1 MKMKAVVLQEFGG
14 VENFVDEQWQVA
26 DPQGKEVLVRIRAA
40 SVNPVDFKTR
50 KGYLGGEPPMVLGV
64 DMAGVVEEVGDEV
77 KDLRSGD
84 EVYGF
89 IDAEGPASNGAYAEY
104 VTVPRS
110 FLAPKPAGL
119 SFPEAAALAMVGL
132 TAYQCLVD
140 KAGVRPGESVF
151 IAGGSGAV
159 GAVAVQLAR
168 YFHAGPILTTAGSR
182 ESLDYLTGPLGLDG
196 QHIIDYRH
204 LSLEELAEEV
214 VAANNGKAV
223 DAAFDFVGGDMK
235 RLCCEV
241 IDFDGRVT
249 TIVEEDDDFRLHA
262 VSGQK
267 SPLLSRSASLHT
279 QLLLARARF
288 GPPPYW
294 DIFAEELA
302 TLAKLVEQ
310 GHILAHRILMLE
322 DFSAKAIAEAHT
334 RLEGRHVN
342 GKLVIPIV

>member
-1 MKMKAVVLQEFGG
+1 MKAVVLREFGG
-14 VENFVDEQWQVA
+14 VENFAEEQWQA
-26 DPQGKEVLVRIRAA
+26 PDPREKEVRVQVRAA
-40 SVNPVDFKTR
+40 TVNPVDFKTR
-50 KGYLGGEPPMVLGV
+50 KGYLGGEPPMIQGV
-64 DMAGVVEEVGDEV
+64 DLGGVVEAVGDKV
-77 KDLRSGD
+77 DDLRPGD

-89 IDAEGPASNGAYAEY
+89 VDAEGPASNGAYAEY

-110 FLAPKPAGL
+110 FLASKPAAL

-132 TAYQCLVD
+132 TAYQCLID
-140 KAGVRPGESVF
+140 KAAIRPGESVF

-159 GAVAVQLAR
+159 GSVAVQLAR
-168 YFHAGPILTTAGSR
+168 YYKAGPILTTAGSR
-182 ESLDYLTGPLGLDG
+182 ESVDYLTGPLGLARK
-196 QHIIDYRH
+196 HILDYRH
-204 LSLEELAEEV
+204 RSPDELAEEV
-214 VAANNGKAV
+214 VAANNGRAV

-241 IDFDGRVT
+241 VDFDGRVT
-249 TIVEEDDDFRLHA
+249 TIVEEEDDFRLHV

-288 GPPPYW
+288 GTPPYW

-302 TLAKLVEQ
+302 ILAKLVEQ

-322 DFSAKAIAEAHT
+322 DFSASAIAEAHT
-334 RLEGRHVN
+334 RLEGRHVD
-342 GKLVIPIV
+342 GKLVIPIAP